1 MRVKEGVMMNKKD
14 WFYSGIIA
22 ISLLLLVISNIE
34 LIILMLSRSYGWAV
48 LYGLGIAILLFILT
62 KFSLTRWGY
71 SVNKDNHWIKN
82 HLIFWIMTDYHA
94 LIMIARYAFPKD
106 RTNGFIPD
114 LLLGIHLALI
124 IPVYFLNRWPWY
136 KKHEFLVNIILHLVT
151 YTMLSYTFIQ
161 FVIQTMQ

>member
-22 ISLLLLVISNIE
+22 ISLLLLIISNIE
-34 LIILMLSRSYGWAV
+34 LIILMLSRSYVWA
-48 LYGLGIAILLFILT
+48 LFYGLGIAILLFVLT
-62 KFSLTRWGY
+62 KLSLTRWGY
-71 SVNKDNHWIKN
+71 STNQKPSWIKH

-94 LIMIARYAFPKD
+94 LIMIARYVFPKD
-106 RTNGFIPD
+106 RTHGFIPE

-124 IPVYFLNRWPWY
+124 IPVYFLGRWPWY

>member
-22 ISLLLLVISNIE
+22 ISLLLLIISNIA
-34 LIILMLSRSYGWAV
+34 LIFMLLRGSYVGMV
-48 LYGLGIAILLFILT
+48 LYGLGIAILLFGLT
-62 KFSLTRWGY
+62 QRFYTKWGY
-71 SVNKDNHWIKN
+71 SINKDNRWIKN
-82 HLIFWIMTDYHA
+82 HLIFWIMIDYYT
-94 LIMIARYAFPKD
+94 LIMIARYVFPKE
-106 RTNGFIPD
+106 RTNGFIPE
-114 LLLGIHLALI
+114 LLFIINLALI

-136 KKHEFLVNIILHLVT
+136 KKHEFLMSIILHLVT